1 MVIKNNFSRELKLTV
16 NIILYW
22 PVQPVY
28 ILPVSQTVQKDHWF
42 VPPKL
47 ANYTALTSEYR
58 PFRPVN
64 LIRAGTKNEKK
75 KRNRRRRRRKESK
88 NQSLSHHSPHCR
100 RRFWTIPC
108 RRATFPQLP
117 LLHLLRFYFFL
128 FSFIFF
134 VLLDSVLI
142 FFFFYI
148 SLFCPLYWIANTGV
162 NKWKWNTQKF

>member
-1 MVIKNNFSRELKLTV
+1 MVIKINFSRELKLTV
-16 NIILYW
+16 NIGLYW

-47 ANYTALTSEYR
+47 ADYTALTSEYR

-64 LIRAGTKNEKK
+64 LIRAGTKKEKK

-88 NQSLSHHSPHCR
+88 NQSLSHHSPQCR

-134 VLLDSVLI
+134 VLLDSALI
-142 FFFFYI
+142 FFFFFIFFFFIFPCFVRY
-148 SLFCPLYWIANTGV
+148 TE
-162 NKWKWNTQKF
+162 

>member
-1 MVIKNNFSRELKLTV
+1 MVIKINFSRELKLTV
-16 NIILYW
+16 NIGLYW

-47 ANYTALTSEYR
+47 ADYTALTSEYR

-64 LIRAGTKNEKK
+64 LIRAGTKKEKK
-75 KRNRRRRRRKESK
+75 KKKKKKEIEEEEEEKKAKTSHCHTTH
-88 NQSLSHHSPHCR
+88 QSPQCR

-134 VLLDSVLI
+134 VLLDSLL
-142 FFFFYI
+142 FFFIFPC
-148 SLFCPLYWIANTGV
+148 FVRCTV
-162 NKWKWNTQKF
+162 